1 MGAWGTGLYSDDF
14 ALDVKNE
21 LIDQLKFGVHYREAF
36 EKLKEDYVDTA
47 EYDDPDIPVF
57 WFVCAD
63 VLWKYG
69 RLDDDIRQT
78 ALSYID
84 NGGDLHR
91 WTDESEFLMK
101 KRKAV
106 LEKLR
111 QKLMSPQPEAKPIR
125 PYRFFRCDWN
135 VGDVFAMK
143 LQGEEAQNEGLTG
156 TYLIFQVAGKYLFCE
171 TYDKTV
177 GHLLPIIKTR
187 LTLSTK
193 KPCLNDYIKD
203 KKLIIMEDGCPA
215 SDWKKKYSLLLYM
228 KSMHFFKNRLIYL
241 GNDEIVEPDDDYGI
255 ADPDNIDFFNKIYLC
270 LPKQLEDECISAF
283 KRNKEQKD

>member
-14 ALDVKNE
+14 ALDVKSE

-84 NGGDLHR
+84 NGGDLQR
-91 WTDESEFLMK
+91 WADESEFLMK

-187 LTLSTK
+187 LTLSTES
-193 KPCLNDYIKD
+193 PCLNDYMKD
-203 KKLIIMEDGCPA
+203 KQLVYMEDRRGNL
-215 SDWKKKYSLLLYM
+215 KKRYSMLLYM
-228 KSMHFFKNRLIYL
+228 KSMRFFKNRLIYL
-241 GNDEIVEPDDDYGI
+241 GNCDVVNPYDDYGI
-255 ADPDNIDFFNKIYLC
+255 DELDIDFYGKLQLC
-270 LPKQLEDECISAF
+270 LPRQLEDECVLAF
-283 KRNKEQKD
+283 KRNKLQKD